1 VDYSDVITNGVGFP
15 VLVIPGIQG
24 RWEWMKPTIEAL
36 KAGHRVITA
45 SLQEIRPEQ
54 DRDATFAA
62 WTPAIDQLLDQ
73 AHERRVAVIGI
84 SFGGLIAARYAARRP
99 ERVSSLILAS
109 TPSPNWHLR
118 PDDRFCV
125 RWPYLSLPYFGARGL
140 VRLLPE
146 LIKSRDSWHDRF
158 QLGSEYLKRVADAP
172 IEPRRMA
179 AWVREFQKYDLA
191 AECGQITAPTL
202 IVTGESAMDRVVP
215 VWESKKYLKL
225 IDGAVHQVLPGTGHV
240 GVITR
245 PYRFAEMAGQFIHN
259 ARALA
264 QAKAAMAD
272 EAATAAARAKRAG

>member
-1 VDYSDVITNGVGFP
+1 MITTGVGFP

-45 SLQEIRPEQ
+45 SLQEIRPAAE
-54 DRDATFAA
+54 RDGHFAA

-73 AHERRVAVIGI
+73 AHERQVSIIGV

-99 ERVSSLILAS
+99 ERVSSLILVS

-125 RWPYLSLPYFGARGL
+125 RWPILSMPYFGVRGL
-140 VRLLPE
+140 RRLLPE
-146 LIKSRDSWHDRF
+146 LFKARDSWPTRL
-158 QLGSEYLKRVADAP
+158 QLGREYARRVFDAP

-179 AWVREFQKYDLA
+179 HWVREFTQYDLRA
-191 AECGQITAPTL
+191 DCDRIVAPTL
-202 IVTGESAMDRVVP
+202 IVTGESSLERVVP
-215 VWESKKYLKL
+215 VWESKKYLNL
-225 IDGAVHQVLPGTGHV
+225 IGGATHQVLAGTGHV

-245 PYRFAEMAGQFIHN
+245 PYRFAEIAGQFIHDSR
-259 ARALA
+259 ARA
-264 QAKAAMAD
+264 QAKAMMTD
-272 EAATAAARAKRAG
+272 EAAAARAKRAG